1 MPMTLHTRQ
10 TCQDRKLRVLALV
23 PPDKTG
29 RTVSRFT
36 FFREELDAFSA
47 AGVEIHTIS
56 EHTDKRVRINDVTLH
71 PIPRIRDLGHTLNSL
86 TFFRRSLIPHKSLS
100 DRLLSQLKIARY
112 DSAIASVLR
121 EQDIDIVYSPFAWP
135 QSTAGV
141 NAAHHVGVPVV
152 ASLRGADGFSVPEIN
167 YGLLERRPQMAA
179 TLQQADH
186 VIGVCRG
193 LADSAISMGAP
204 ADRVSVVWQGVHLE
218 NFSPGNRA
226 DSRRKLNLNDRPTV
240 LFVGNFVPVKGIA
253 TLLAAFDH
261 LIADMPQVQLV
272 MCGTGS
278 ELERIE
284 HFRNERPD
292 VRRVI
297 LPGRVSRESIPD
309 YFRAADVFV
318 LPSLSEG
325 GPNVLVEAAACGLPA
340 VGSIAGGIPD
350 YIDDNVTGLL
360 FESQNAEQLAEKLKY
375 MLQHPELAEQM
386 GRAGRER
393 AIEQFG
399 YQQMIN
405 NLLNVFEETVTAFGA
420 DNRPQ
425 TQAVNFPA
433 AVS

>member
-1 MPMTLHTRQ
+1 MTLHTRQ

-112 DSAIASVLR
+112 DCAIASVLR

-141 NAAHHVGVPVV
+141 NDAQHVGVPVV

-204 ADRVSVVWQGVHLE
+204 TDRVSVVWQGVHLE

-226 DSRRKLNLNDRPTV
+226 DS
-240 LFVGNFVPVKGIA
+240 
-253 TLLAAFDH
+253 
-261 LIADMPQVQLV
+261 
-272 MCGTGS
+272 
-278 ELERIE
+278 
-284 HFRNERPD
+284 
-292 VRRVI
+292 
-297 LPGRVSRESIPD
+297 
-309 YFRAADVFV
+309 
-318 LPSLSEG
+318 
-325 GPNVLVEAAACGLPA
+325 
-340 VGSIAGGIPD
+340 
-350 YIDDNVTGLL
+350 
-360 FESQNAEQLAEKLKY
+360 
-375 MLQHPELAEQM
+375 
-386 GRAGRER
+386 
-393 AIEQFG
+393 
-399 YQQMIN
+399 
-405 NLLNVFEETVTAFGA
+405 
-420 DNRPQ
+420 
-425 TQAVNFPA
+425 
-433 AVS
+433 